1 MTNIL
6 LQVAN
11 DSIVKV
17 PTVQSSTYVSNIWL
31 WISIFE
37 LLIIIFLSYHLKT
50 KKSELEFGDLPKNKL
65 KTAKTTSIDMDN
77 LMNSIN
83 GAGGLY
89 KELSKKC
96 HPDLF
101 VNSDKQ
107 SLAEEIFQEIT
118 KNKRNFKALQDLRVR
133 AINELEIN

>member
-1 MTNIL
+1 MKNIL
-6 LQVAN
+6 LQVTN

-17 PTVQSSTYVSNIWL
+17 STMQSSTYVNNIWL

-37 LLIIIFLSYHLKT
+37 LLIILFLFYKLKN
-50 KKSELEFGDLPKNKL
+50 KKSELEFGDLPKDKL
-65 KTAKTTSIDMDN
+65 ITAKSTFIDMDN

-83 GAGGLY
+83 GAGELY

-96 HPDLF
+96 HPDRF

-107 SLAEEIFQEIT
+107 TLAEEIFQEIS
-118 KNKRNFKALQDLRVR
+118 KNKRNFKALQDLKVR